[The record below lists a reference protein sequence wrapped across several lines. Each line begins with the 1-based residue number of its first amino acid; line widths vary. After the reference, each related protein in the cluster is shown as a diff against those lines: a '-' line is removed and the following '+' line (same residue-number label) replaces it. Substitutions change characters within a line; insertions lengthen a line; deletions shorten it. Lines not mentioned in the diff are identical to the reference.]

1 MSCAFPLEPPRF
13 KGNGAIRCRR
23 GILSTQTHA
32 SLIHL
37 SYRPSEIRKHSRAA
51 RQALSPQE
59 IERKSSA
66 ICRQITC
73 SPEYRASSRI
83 ALYLSNDNEA
93 KPERLFPDSWK
104 LNKAFYLPI
113 LRPKPLKGLW
123 FGRYQAKSQLTLNR
137 FGIPEPSLAQ
147 KILIPAWTLDIAFVP
162 LVAFDPQGNR
172 LGMGGGFYDRTFSYL
187 RRQQQLK
194 KPRLIGLAFECQKV
208 NQLPNQPWDVPL
220 DGVITETDFYRFSRR

>member
-1 MSCAFPLEPPRF
+1 LSC
-13 KGNGAIRCRR
+13 
-23 GILSTQTHA
+23 
-32 SLIHL
+32 
-37 SYRPSEIRKHSRAA
+37 RPSEIRKRTRAA

-66 ICRQITC
+66 ICRRIIR

-83 ALYLSNDNEA
+83 ALYLSNDNEV
-93 KPERLFPDSWK
+93 KPEQLFPAAWK

-113 LRPKPLKGLW
+113 LKPKPLTGLW
-123 FGRYQAKSQLTLNR
+123 FGLYKAKRQLILNR
-137 FGIPEPSLAQ
+137 FSIPEPPLSQ
-147 KILIPAWTLDIAFVP
+147 KIITPAWTLDIAFVP

-208 NQLPNQPWDVPL
+208 DQLPNQAWDVPL
-220 DGVITETDFYRFSRR
+220 DGVITESDFYRFSQR